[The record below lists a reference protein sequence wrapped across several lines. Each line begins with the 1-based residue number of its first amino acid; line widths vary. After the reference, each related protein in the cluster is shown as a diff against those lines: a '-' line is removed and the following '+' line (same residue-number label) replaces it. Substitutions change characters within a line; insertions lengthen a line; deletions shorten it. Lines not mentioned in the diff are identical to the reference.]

1 MNSVTLLQ
9 QAIDSHKRVV
19 FFGGAGVSTE
29 SGIPDYRGKDGTD
42 KEGPDEEG
50 YTPEERRY
58 HDYFLTHPEKF
69 HDEFIVRF
77 NALSAVEP
85 NATHYKLAELER
97 AGKLRAV
104 VTQNID
110 GLHHRGG
117 SEYVIELHGNMRTCH
132 CEKCKTTYP
141 IARFLED
148 GVRCDCGGLIRPD
161 IVMFG
166 ESLDDN
172 AIRSAVTEIANA
184 DMLIIAGTS
193 LAVYP
198 AAGLVDYFRGD
209 CLVLMDRQKTP
220 RDNAADIL
228 IREPIAEVF
237 AQIKA

>member
-1 MNSVTLLQ
+1 MNSVEQLQ

-58 HDYFLTHPEKF
+58 HDYFLSHPEKF

-110 GLHHRGG
+110 GLRHRGD
-117 SEYVIELHGNMRTCH
+117 SS
-132 CEKCKTTYP
+132 
-141 IARFLED
+141 
-148 GVRCDCGGLIRPD
+148 IR
-161 IVMFG
+161 
-166 ESLDDN
+166 
-172 AIRSAVTEIANA
+172 AAVTEIANA

-220 RDNAADIL
+220 RDEMADIL
-228 IREPIAEVF
+228 IREPIAQVF